1 MQDIGVQLYT
11 LREQVAQ
18 DFAGTLD
25 ALAQAGVSRVEL
37 ARDYGGLTGPALRA
51 ALEERGLSAPSA
63 HLSLEP
69 LEEDLEAQVEFL
81 KAVGVRHAVYP
92 YHRADTEAEWLAL
105 AARLERVAQAL
116 APHGLTLSYHNHD
129 HELTQEFGGRPVLDL
144 LLEAAPT
151 VQAELD
157 VAWIYAGG
165 KDPVEYLRRYA
176 GRLPL
181 VHIKDVRRDGE
192 GWQTVALGEGEV
204 PLRAVL
210 AALPGETQPYYEQD
224 QGGTIETVRQS
235 LAYLA
240 GPGN

>member
-1 MQDIGVQLYT
+1 MQDTGIQLYT

-18 DFAGTLD
+18 DFAGTLG
-25 ALAQAGVSRVEL
+25 AVARAGVRQVEL
-37 ARDYGGLTGPALRA
+37 ARDYGGLSGPALRA
-51 ALEERGLSAPSA
+51 ALDERGLSAPSA

-69 LEEDLEAQVEFL
+69 FEEDLEAQVEFL

-105 AARLERVAQAL
+105 AARLERIAQAL

-129 HELTQEFGGRPVLDL
+129 HELTQTFGGRPVLDL

-151 VQAELD
+151 LQAELD
-157 VAWIYAGG
+157 VAWIHAGG
-165 KDPVEYLRRYA
+165 HDPVSYLRRYA
-176 GRLPL
+176 DRLPL
-181 VHIKDVRRDGE
+181 VHLKDVRRDGD

-210 AALPGETQPYYEQD
+210 EAVPGHTQPYYEQD
-224 QGGTIETVRQS
+224 QGGTLETLRRS
-235 LAYLA
+235 LAYLENA
-240 GPGN
+240 DA

>member
-1 MQDIGVQLYT
+1 MQDTGLQLYT

-18 DFAGTLD
+18 DFSGTLD
-25 ALAQAGVSRVEL
+25 ALAQAGVRRVEL
-37 ARDYGGLTGPALRA
+37 ARDYGGLSGPALRA

-63 HLSLEP
+63 HLALDP
-69 LEEDLEAQVEFL
+69 LEEDLDAQVQFL

-116 APHGLTLSYHNHD
+116 VPHGLTLSYHNHD

-181 VHIKDVRRDGE
+181 VHLKDVRRDGD

-204 PLRAVL
+204 PLRDIV
-210 AALPGETQPYYEQD
+210 AALPDSTQAYYEQD
-224 QGGTIETVRQS
+224 HGGTLDTLRRS
-235 LAYLA
+235 LDYLSRLED
-240 GPGN
+240 